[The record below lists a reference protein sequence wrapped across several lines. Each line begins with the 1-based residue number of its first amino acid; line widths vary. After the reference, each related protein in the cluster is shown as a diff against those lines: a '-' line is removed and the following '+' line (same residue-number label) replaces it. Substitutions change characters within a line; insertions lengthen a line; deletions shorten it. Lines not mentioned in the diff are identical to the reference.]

1 MKKETNFHIRIP
13 NEIYSKLRKLSEER
27 GVAQKWLIVSALEE
41 FLGTEKEIAA
51 DELKK
56 ELFEVKRR
64 ITALRGDVEVLGELF
79 SFYIFHWLGYTP
91 RLDKAERA
99 TLVVEARERHEK
111 FMRLFA
117 KKLSAGEL
125 SMGALFI
132 KSLQEVVED
141 EDDEGPMEQAA
152 NED

>member
-1 MKKETNFHIRIP
+1 VGVLYRCAAAAWVNP
-13 NEIYSKLRKLSEER
+13 LREPSRFTSQYME
-27 GVAQKWLIVSALEE
+27 
-41 FLGTEKEIAA
+41 AA
-51 DELKK
+51 RQGWGLRDGY
-56 ELFEVKRR
+56 RR

-91 RLDKAERA
+91 RLDKAERVS
-99 TLVVEARERHEK
+99 LVAEAKERHEK

-125 SMGALFI
+125 SLGALFI
-132 KSLQEVVED
+132 KSLEEVAQE
-141 EDDEGPMEQAA
+141 EDDDGPMDQAA

>member
-1 MKKETNFHIRIP
+1 MEAARQGWG
-13 NEIYSKLRKLSEER
+13 LRD
-27 GVAQKWLIVSALEE
+27 GY
-41 FLGTEKEIAA
+41 
-51 DELKK
+51 
-56 ELFEVKRR
+56 RR

-91 RLDKAERA
+91 RLDKAERVS
-99 TLVVEARERHEK
+99 LVAEAKERHEK

-125 SMGALFI
+125 SLGALFI
-132 KSLQEVVED
+132 KSLEEVAQE
-141 EDDEGPMEQAA
+141 EDDDGPMDQAA